1 MTLISSRSVSVE
13 QNLQRDWKECED
25 EITFCLYNGKNIS
38 QELLLKAWRSFADYP
53 QCLAFDKDLCAMI
66 IIKSNPETFS
76 RLKMTQETFDKI
88 YMAALKAGIVRD
100 ISESVATPL
109 MPCGGVQ
116 TPLSLVAM
124 RSEYFR
130 TKFST
135 TLSTEVSSGEN
146 LLDVPESVFQLWS
159 SFVRTNDIPNES
171 TDLLDALFFAH
182 EIMCTSF

>member
-1 MTLISSRSVSVE
+1 MRH
-13 QNLQRDWKECED
+13 DH
-25 EITFCLYNGKNIS
+25 Y
-38 QELLLKAWRSFADYP
+38 
-53 QCLAFDKDLCAMI
+53 
-66 IIKSNPETFS
+66 KSNPETFS

-159 SFVRTNDIPNES
+159 SFVRTNDIPN
-171 TDLLDALFFAH
+171 
-182 EIMCTSF
+182 